1 MWSQDT
7 IPTKI
12 PNSSPCSVGGW
23 RCGTPE
29 GAEESRWYH
38 KGRGLCDLPYRGAGW
53 FSWILTYWMTFCR
66 FCSTHAV
73 CNCGQ
78 HYIYVSIFVLS
89 IVFVWFVCMAF
100 TCIYCTYIIDICI
113 SYIIYI
119 IDICIY
125 NCLCFFRYLY
135 IYIWIDFYLCYINLL
150 WRCVWPKFT
159 LVSRSDE
166 VAEKW

>member
-1 MWSQDT
+1 MSFLFACSICWRVTASGKGKAIGFDGHLLLWFKCILEFHSPCFFLHLCKYWHFLRYTDFQPVWSQDT
-7 IPTKI
+7 IPTEI

-78 HYIYVSIFVLS
+78 HYICVSSILFVLS
-89 IVFVWFVCMAF
+89 IVVCMHG
-100 TCIYCTYIIDICI
+100 IY
-113 SYIIYI
+113 
-119 IDICIY
+119 
-125 NCLCFFRYLY
+125 L
-135 IYIWIDFYLCYINLL
+135 
-150 WRCVWPKFT
+150 
-159 LVSRSDE
+159 
-166 VAEKW
+166 